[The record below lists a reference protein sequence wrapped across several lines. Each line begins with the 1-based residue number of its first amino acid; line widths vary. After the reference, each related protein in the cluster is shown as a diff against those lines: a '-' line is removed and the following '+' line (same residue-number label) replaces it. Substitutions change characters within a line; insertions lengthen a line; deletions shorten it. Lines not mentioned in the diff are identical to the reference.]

1 MGKQSPRQSLAFA
14 ALTGVVSVVPIGR
27 ASRGVRAAVAAAS
40 GVAAGGATYVAL
52 NRPDVI
58 ACSREPVPARQ
69 SAAVGAGVGA
79 LVAGVMAVGFV
90 MDRAFEQA
98 LVRRNV
104 PHPRLVL
111 GVAGAVLSYALDV
124 VDRRFDTPD

>member
-1 MGKQSPRQSLAFA
+1 MGEQSPRQSLAFA
-14 ALTGVVSVVPIGR
+14 ALTGLASIVPVGR
-27 ASRGVRAAVAAAS
+27 ASRGVRLAVGAAS
-40 GVAAGGATYVAL
+40 GVAAGGAVYVAL

-58 ACSREPVPARQ
+58 AAAREPVPVPQ
-69 SAAVGAGVGA
+69 SAAIGAGVGA
-79 LVAGVMAVGFV
+79 LVAGTMVAGFA

-111 GVAGAVLSYALDV
+111 GAAGAVLSYTLDV
-124 VDRRFDTPD
+124 LDRRFDTPD